1 MNGYIFIMDSLNHI
15 DSFEKFLESRQF
27 TQDQIT
33 ESLRILESGNF
44 DDPLLEHWWNTV
56 FDFAALIPGVGS
68 IFEGINLVS
77 YAKQGEYLLA
87 GLCAIGLIPIFGQYI
102 GSGGSL
108 LVKAFK
114 GGGKIGMKVLGPL
127 GDLIAK
133 YLPKIAAFFKSEKFL
148 TKFKGIA
155 PYTEKM
161 LVSLKEYATTGK
173 TAGKLGEVLAK
184 KSLRRYKTLTKV
196 GEWLVPRSKE
206 TKAAV
211 STYNQINPAIAE
223 TGESDW
229 SDFLK
234 GVPTY

>member
-1 MNGYIFIMDSLNHI
+1 MDRFNHI
-15 DSFEKFLESRQF
+15 DSFEKFLESSQF

-108 LVKAFK
+108 LVKE
-114 GGGKIGMKVLGPL
+114 IGRAHV
-127 GDLIAK
+127 
-133 YLPKIAAFFKSEKFL
+133 
-148 TKFKGIA
+148 
-155 PYTEKM
+155 
-161 LVSLKEYATTGK
+161 
-173 TAGKLGEVLAK
+173 
-184 KSLRRYKTLTKV
+184 
-196 GEWLVPRSKE
+196 
-206 TKAAV
+206 
-211 STYNQINPAIAE
+211 
-223 TGESDW
+223 
-229 SDFLK
+229 
-234 GVPTY
+234 